1 MRRLPPALLAVP
13 ALALARLLP
22 ATGVGLGLRLAA
34 ATACV
39 LLPGALVSEALGLA
53 GFAPVLAWTMGA
65 LFVAMTAV
73 FVAHTSLWVA
83 FAIMCG
89 IAAVAL
95 AVAFYRR
102 HERARPDFVRL
113 GVLLVGIAF
122 GIALWHVAGFD
133 GDAFFHLG
141 RTRKLLDFPSL
152 SLKAVDEFR
161 DGGLHPGYA
170 FPLWHGFVALV
181 ARLAGVD
188 AVPTYLHLPTVL
200 APLSFMLFYEAGK
213 ELFESAWA
221 GVATVFAQVALTG
234 LAAGHGGSYRSLDL
248 PPTTARQ
255 LLLPA
260 VLALVFSYCR
270 RPVPTKV
277 AALAAGSLGLALV
290 HPSYAVFI
298 CIPLF
303 AFFLARALVAR
314 TEVVPTAQALL
325 AAALPTAAVVVW
337 LLPLVN
343 KTAAHSPGKSELRR
357 AFHHYAGQLVG
368 DLDTYRL
375 AAPLFSRSG
384 AVPVAAL
391 VLIPLSAL
399 AIRRRWASYVLA
411 GSVAIFLLTLV
422 PYVFPRVADAVTI
435 SQARRLAGFVP
446 ISFAL
451 VGGIAVLAGLLRYA
465 VVLLAL
471 AASIVMQLE
480 YPGVFGYRFEK
491 GPPAFPAWIAFVGG
505 AVAIVAALVSSWF
518 FRRRPAIDDRGPVTA
533 FAVSLFVLPVAVHGF
548 ADWTPNPA
556 FPATTEL
563 TRGLVH
569 AVRHDVPRGDVVFA
583 DPQTSYLL
591 GAFAPV
597 YIADGPLAHVA
608 DTKENDPKRRLR
620 DAREFF
626 RTGDLSIPRRYGARW
641 ILVDWDR
648 RPTVLDL
655 PPVYVDGRYVLYR
668 LR

>member
-34 ATACV
+34 ATACA
-39 LLPGALVSEALGLA
+39 LLPGALISECLGTT

-65 LFVAMTAV
+65 LLVAMTVV
-73 FVAHTSLWVA
+73 FVVHTSFWIA
-83 FAIMCG
+83 FWILCG
-89 IAAVAL
+89 IAAVAV
-95 AVAFYRR
+95 AVLV
-102 HERARPDFVRL
+102 ERERKPWARDWAML
-113 GVLLVGIAF
+113 GVLLAGIGF

-188 AVPTYLHLPTVL
+188 PVSATLHLPTVL
-200 APLSFMLFYEAGK
+200 APLSFVLFYEAGK
-213 ELFESAWA
+213 ELFESEWA
-221 GVATVFAQVALTG
+221 GVATVCAQVALTG

-248 PPTTARQ
+248 PPAVARQ

-270 RPVPTKV
+270 GPTPAKLGAIV
-277 AALAAGSLGLALV
+277 AGSLGLALV

-298 CIPLF
+298 CVPLF
-303 AFFLARALVAR
+303 AFFLARALIAR
-314 TEVVPTAQALL
+314 AEIVPTAQAVLG
-325 AAALPTAAVVVW
+325 AALPTAAVVVW
-337 LLPLVN
+337 LLPLVD
-343 KTAAHSPGKSELRR
+343 KTAAHDPGKRELRR

-391 VLIPLSAL
+391 MLIPLAAL

-411 GSVAIFLLTLV
+411 GSVSIFLLTLV

-446 ISFAL
+446 VSFAL
-451 VGGIAVLAGLLRYA
+451 VGGVAVVAGLIRYA
-465 VVLLAL
+465 VVPLAL
-471 AASIVMQLE
+471 GASIVMQLE

-505 AVAIVAALVSSWF
+505 ALALVAALFLAWV
-518 FRRRPAIDDRGPVTA
+518 FRRRPAIDDRGPVL
-533 FAVSLFVLPVAVHGF
+533 AVAVGVFVLPVALHGF

-556 FPATTEL
+556 YPAKTEL
-563 TRGLVH
+563 THGLVH
-569 AVRHDVPRGDVVFA
+569 AVRHDVPRGNVVFA

-597 YIADGPLAHVA
+597 YIVDGPVAHVA
-608 DTKENDPKRRLR
+608 DTKANDPKRRLR

-626 RTGDLSIPRRYGARW
+626 RTAKLSIPRRYGAKW
-641 ILVDWDR
+641 IVVDSAR
-648 RPTVLDL
+648 HLLQLDL
-655 PPVYVDGRYVLYR
+655 PPEYVDGRYVLYR